1 MRILLIED
9 DERLSLILVNI
20 LGKQNYLIDVVKNS
34 EEALQFLDTFSYDLL
49 LLDIV
54 LPGLDGITFCQQLR
68 CRGVNLPLLLLTA
81 RDETTDK
88 VKGLDAGADDYLV
101 KPFSL
106 DELCARIRALLRR
119 RNAPIISELKWG
131 HLCLILNTNTVTYR
145 DILLQLT
152 AKEYALLELFIRYPR
167 RVFTPDQLIE
177 RVWCFEAPPT
187 ESTIRSHIRGLR
199 NKLKAAGGSANL
211 IETVYGTGYRLNQ
224 IEEISVVG
232 EERSRFVGAG
242 LTEGI
247 PTIGVEKLDKIKD
260 KEKETLAGLA
270 QSWRQ
275 FRLSIFED
283 IDFLKSAIASFGI
296 ANREPFAT
304 TSLLPQAMTTA
315 HNLVGL
321 LGSLSLAQPA
331 QICREIEKLLLE
343 KNQLKP
349 KEIFQVSNLIET
361 LRQILEES
369 ESNGGNCHEVAS
381 PQIARS
387 HPLVLTIN
395 PNIEFT
401 KQLRQLGNNWGIQIE
416 SSLSLSDG
424 RKQIENLHPDLII
437 LDIDPNPEDSLKL
450 VNQLNSRHPP
460 IPAIVLTTRGEFCDR
475 LAASKAEA
483 VAFLR
488 TPFSPEEVLVISKQV
503 LQNSSSLSDKILVVY
518 EDPNFLSL
526 LQTNLNSQ
534 NLQITTLSNPQ
545 QFWDTLETTVPD
557 LLILDLEMPHFNGI
571 DLCKVVRND
580 PHWYELPILFI
591 SPDIDRNILER
602 IVAVGADDLIVKS
615 ELNLELHPRVFS
627 HLHRVQRLKKIA
639 ELRRCTLVGAN
650 L

>member
-260 KEKETLAGLA
+260 KEKE
-270 QSWRQ
+270 
-275 FRLSIFED
+275 
-283 IDFLKSAIASFGI
+283 
-296 ANREPFAT
+296 
-304 TSLLPQAMTTA
+304 
-315 HNLVGL
+315 
-321 LGSLSLAQPA
+321 
-331 QICREIEKLLLE
+331 
-343 KNQLKP
+343 
-349 KEIFQVSNLIET
+349 
-361 LRQILEES
+361 
-369 ESNGGNCHEVAS
+369 
-381 PQIARS
+381 
-387 HPLVLTIN
+387 
-395 PNIEFT
+395 
-401 KQLRQLGNNWGIQIE
+401 
-416 SSLSLSDG
+416 
-424 RKQIENLHPDLII
+424 
-437 LDIDPNPEDSLKL
+437 
-450 VNQLNSRHPP
+450 
-460 IPAIVLTTRGEFCDR
+460 
-475 LAASKAEA
+475 
-483 VAFLR
+483 
-488 TPFSPEEVLVISKQV
+488 
-503 LQNSSSLSDKILVVY
+503 
-518 EDPNFLSL
+518 
-526 LQTNLNSQ
+526 
-534 NLQITTLSNPQ
+534 
-545 QFWDTLETTVPD
+545 
-557 LLILDLEMPHFNGI
+557 
-571 DLCKVVRND
+571 
-580 PHWYELPILFI
+580 
-591 SPDIDRNILER
+591 
-602 IVAVGADDLIVKS
+602 
-615 ELNLELHPRVFS
+615 
-627 HLHRVQRLKKIA
+627 
-639 ELRRCTLVGAN
+639 
-650 L
+650 